1 MCLFKLENVEYLDV
15 IKYPDLKISTG
26 ITTFICGD
34 SGTGKSTLLSLLNNS
49 KSPSKGYI
57 SYLGKPIDDYD
68 TIEHRKQVILVNQS
82 VYLFDM
88 TVRENFHEF
97 YKYREL
103 QKPDDDKIKKYLKLC
118 IADFS
123 LDAMCQ
129 NMSGG
134 ERQRIF
140 LAICLSFMPKVI
152 LLDEPT
158 SALDEKN
165 AGNLI
170 GNVKSYC
177 IENNIALIIVSHSK
191 QLAKQYADDCI
202 ELKKEVEA

>member
-1 MCLFKLENVEYLDV
+1 M
-15 IKYPDLKISTG
+15 
-26 ITTFICGD
+26 
-34 SGTGKSTLLSLLNNS
+34 
-49 KSPSKGYI
+49 
-57 SYLGKPIDDYD
+57 IDEYD

-88 TVRENFHEF
+88 TVRENFYEF
-97 YKYREL
+97 YKYRDL
-103 QKPDDDKIKKYLKLC
+103 DKPDDETINKYLKLC
-118 IADFS
+118 IADFNM
-123 LDAMCQ
+123 DALCQ

-170 GNVKSYC
+170 SNVKKFC
-177 IENNIALIIVSHSK
+177 QENSMTLIIVSHSK

-202 ELKKEVEA
+202 ELRNGADA

>member
-1 MCLFKLENVEYLDV
+1 MYLFELENVEYLDV
-15 IKYPDLKISTG
+15 IKYPNIKVNKG

-34 SGTGKSTLLSLLNNS
+34 SGTGKSTLLNLLNTA
-49 KSPSKGYI
+49 KSPTKGTVF
-57 SYLGKPIDDYD
+57 YLSRMIDEYD

-88 TVRENFHEF
+88 TVRENFYEF
-97 YKYREL
+97 YKYRDL
-103 QKPDDDKIKKYLKLC
+103 DKPDDETINKYLKLC
-118 IADFS
+118 IADFNM
-123 LDAMCQ
+123 DALCQ

-170 GNVKSYC
+170 SNVKKFC
-177 IENNIALIIVSHSK
+177 QENSMTLIIVSHSK

-202 ELKKEVEA
+202 ELRNGADA